1 MLSLIGVAIIVIG
14 LALRLN
20 ALLVVLV
27 AGFSSGLV
35 AGMSPTE
42 ILAALGQA
50 FTDNRAVSLF
60 IITLPVIGL
69 LERNGLRDQAEHLVQ
84 KLRAASAGRI
94 SFSYLVLRKATNAFG
109 LQLGGHPAMIRP
121 LVAPMSVGAAERDLP
136 EEALSSPRFKALS
149 QRIRVL
155 NAVSENFGNF
165 FSQLIF
171 VASGGLLLIKSVLDK
186 SGASVSL
193 ADMAM
198 YAIPTA
204 LVSLVVVFVLC
215 RRLDARIRREHQLL
229 REEYPQPSGQTNAT
243 PGKDTFTTSAT
254 ESHS

>member
-136 EEALSSPRFKALS
+136 EEALSSP
-149 QRIRVL
+149 
-155 NAVSENFGNF
+155 
-165 FSQLIF
+165 
-171 VASGGLLLIKSVLDK
+171 ASR
-186 SGASVSL
+186 
-193 ADMAM
+193 
-198 YAIPTA
+198 P
-204 LVSLVVVFVLC
+204 
-215 RRLDARIRREHQLL
+215 
-229 REEYPQPSGQTNAT
+229 
-243 PGKDTFTTSAT
+243 
-254 ESHS
+254 